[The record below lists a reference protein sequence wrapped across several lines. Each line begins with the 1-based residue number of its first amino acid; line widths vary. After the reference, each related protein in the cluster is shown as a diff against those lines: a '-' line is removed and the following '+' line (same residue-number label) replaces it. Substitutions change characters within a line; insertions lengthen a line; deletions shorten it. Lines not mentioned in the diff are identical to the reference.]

1 MKKMQQESEKL
12 WETIAKLMPV
22 AMVISR
28 AVDGVIL
35 FSNELFRL
43 KFGIP
48 NHKSIGL
55 PTSNFYSNPQQYEL
69 LLVNLH
75 QEGLTCVPAA
85 ERMFHREVP
94 MKKADGTL
102 LWANISMCSVQF
114 NGETAILS
122 IFSDISED
130 KITQKSLQRQALTF
144 ENLYDGVIL
153 TDIEGYIIDWNPAA
167 TRMFGYSKT
176 EVLGKTTAIL
186 HQPEVSSTLT
196 SEIIEGMKANGRWV
210 GQINFIRKDGS
221 EGLCET
227 TVVPMLDKSHQIVGT
242 IGVNRDITE
251 QKRAQENENKLLESL
266 KYRERLQAAVAII
279 GQKALQTSNIYKLID
294 TAVAIVAK
302 TLNVEFSKVLEL
314 LPGNHAFL
322 LYAGVG
328 WEKNLVGKA
337 TVSAGEKSQAG
348 YTLLANQPVIVK
360 DLLVET
366 RFPGSP
372 LLHNHRIVSGAT
384 VIIPNLEI
392 KESQNT
398 NSHNSQKTWGVL
410 GVHTRQYRE
419 FTQDDIYFLQAIANI
434 LATAIEHHAKEKRLQ
449 VLKRA
454 IDSSNN
460 GIVIS
465 DPTQPDNPIIYVNPG
480 FERITGYQTGEVMG
494 KNCRFLQGK
503 YRNQPAI
510 SQLKKAVL
518 HGQECHVILQNVRKD
533 GTDFWNEL
541 FIAPVYNSYN
551 HLTNF
556 IGIITDITERFHWEA
571 ELFIKTK
578 ALEKFSSSLKELHR
592 IATCNHNNIEELFAD
607 YLQAGC
613 KIFGTDTGVIGEVK
627 GELFIIKSVQSKQD
641 YFARRKEFNLGD
653 ILCQKV
659 VAEQR
664 TIVRSELEESEA
676 KGMPIKLYIATPIFV
691 NNQIYGTL
699 SFSSPQART
708 KEFESHEQEIIELMA
723 QGIGKFIAT
732 NQVELER
739 HQAEEALRESEERY
753 RRLVENSPEAIA
765 VNFMEKFVYINSAG
779 AKLLGANSLEKI
791 IGQSLWKFIPPDY
804 IEIEKQRLQQVQQQG
819 KQTHLQ
825 EEKLIRLDGEV
836 IDVEIVGIPYT
847 YDGKA
852 ATQIIIR
859 DITEQK
865 QTQAKLVYE
874 ALHDALTG
882 LPNRTLFFDRLRQA
896 LRRSR
901 QYSDYQF
908 AVLFLDLDRFKII
921 NDSLGHTIGDRLL
934 VAIGKRLQNCIK
946 ASDTLARLGGD
957 EFTILLEYPPDINYA
972 TRVAAKI
979 NQQLAKPVYIEG
991 NEVFTTASIGIVG
1004 SRGNFADSANGN
1016 QLDICPIYN
1025 NPEDLLRDA
1034 DIAMYRAKALGKA
1047 RYEVFDLTMHS
1058 QAISLLDLEND
1069 LRRAI
1074 EMIKQNPAHSQFR
1087 LNYQPIICLFTG
1099 QITGFEALV
1108 RWHHPTKG
1116 LISPGKFISLA
1127 EETGLIIPLGMW
1139 ALRTACHQLTI
1150 WLQEFNC
1157 QYTQYNE
1164 KLATNNTPEISLMS
1178 NSLSHKENGNGK
1190 SASTCSVYNS
1200 NCEFLTSN
1208 LTISVN
1214 LSSKQLSQ
1222 PNLAEEI
1229 EEILQETNCQ
1239 PNSLKLEIT
1248 ETVIMENVSLATQK
1262 LNKLKNQN
1270 IKLSIDDFGTGYSSL
1285 SYLHQFPI
1293 NTLKIDR
1300 SFVSRL
1306 DSDTSGQALKIV
1318 SAIIALAH
1326 NLGLEVIAEGIE
1338 NQDQIQKLKQFQ
1350 CDKGQGY
1357 WFSKPLESHDATE
1370 LLRNFKNKGVGS
1382 RE

>member
-1 MKKMQQESEKL
+1 MKQDAEKL

-22 AMVISR
+22 AIVISR
-28 AVDGVIL
+28 KVDGVIL

-75 QEGLTCVPAA
+75 QEGLVRGRAA
-85 ERMFHREVP
+85 ERMFYREVL
-94 MKKADGTL
+94 MKKADGADF
-102 LWANISMCSVQF
+102 WANISMCSLQF
-114 NGETAILS
+114 NGQTAILS

-130 KITQKSLQRQALTF
+130 KLTQKSLQRQALTF

-153 TDIEGYIIDWNPAA
+153 TDIEGRIIDWNPAA

-176 EVLGKTTAIL
+176 EVLGKTPAIL

-210 GQINFIRKDGS
+210 GQINFIRKDAS

-251 QKRAQENENKLLESL
+251 EKRAQENENILLESL

-302 TLNVEFSKVLEL
+302 NLNVEFSKVLEL
-314 LPGNHAFL
+314 LPGNYAFL
-322 LYAGVG
+322 LYAAVG

-360 DLLVET
+360 DFLVET

-392 KESQNT
+392 KESQNS
-398 NSHNSQKTWGVL
+398 NSHNSQKAWGVL
-410 GVHTRQYRE
+410 GVHTRKYRE

-434 LATAIEHHAKEKRLQ
+434 LATAIERHAKEKRLQ

-460 GIVIS
+460 GIVIT
-465 DPTQPDNPIIYVNPG
+465 DPTQPDNPMIYVNPS
-480 FERITGYQTGEVMG
+480 FERITGYQAGEVMG

-510 SQLKKAVL
+510 SQLKKAIL

-571 ELFIKTK
+571 QLFIKTQ

-613 KIFGTDTGVIGEVK
+613 KIFGTETGVIGEVK
-627 GELFIIKSVQSKQD
+627 GGLFAIKSVESKID
-641 YFARRKEFNLGD
+641 YFTQGKEFNLGD

-659 VAEQR
+659 VAKQR
-664 TIVRSELEESEA
+664 TIFSNELEESEA
-676 KGMPIKLYIATPIFV
+676 KGRPIKLYIATPIFV
-691 NNQIYGTL
+691 KNQIYGTL
-699 SFSSPQART
+699 SFSSLQARK
-708 KEFESHEQEIIELMA
+708 KEFEFHEQEIIELMA
-723 QGIGKFIAT
+723 EVIGKFIAS
-732 NQVELER
+732 N
-739 HQAEEALRESEERY
+739 QAEEALRESEERY

-765 VNFMEKFVYINSAG
+765 VNYMEKFVYINSAG
-779 AKLLGANSLEKI
+779 AKLLGANSPEEI

-859 DITEQK
+859 DITERK
-865 QTQAKLVYE
+865 QAQEKLLHD

-882 LPNRTLFFDRLRQA
+882 LPNRTLFFDRLRIA

-901 QYSDYQF
+901 EHPDYQF
-908 AVLFLDLDRFKII
+908 AVLFLDLDRFKVI
-921 NDSLGHTIGDRLL
+921 NDSLGHTIGDQLL
-934 VAIGKRLQNCIK
+934 VAIGKRLQKCIK

-957 EFTILLEYPPDINYA
+957 EFTILLEYPPDINYG
-972 TRVAAKI
+972 TRVAVKI
-979 NQQLAKPVYIEG
+979 NQALAKPVYIEG

-1047 RYEVFDLTMHS
+1047 RYEVFNLIMHS

-1087 LNYQPIICLFTG
+1087 LNYQSIISLFTG

-1116 LISPGKFISLA
+1116 LISPAKFIPIA

-1139 ALRTACHQLTI
+1139 ILRAACHQLTI
-1150 WLQEFNC
+1150 WQQKFNC
-1157 QYTQYNE
+1157 QYTQYNG
-1164 KLATNNTPEISLMS
+1164 KLATNKTQEMFL
-1178 NSLSHKENGNGK
+1178 LSDYLPQKQNGNGK
-1190 SASTCSVYNS
+1190 CSSTCSVYNS
-1200 NCEFLTSN
+1200 SCQFPTSN

-1229 EEILQETNCQ
+1229 EEILQQTNCQ
-1239 PNSLKLEIT
+1239 PHSLKLEIT
-1248 ETVIMENVSLATQK
+1248 ETVIMENVSLATQM

-1306 DSDTSGQALKIV
+1306 DSDTSGQGLKIV

-1338 NQDQIQKLKQFQ
+1338 NQDQVQKLKQFQ

-1370 LLRNFKNKGVGS
+1370 LLSNFKYQV
-1382 RE
+1382 